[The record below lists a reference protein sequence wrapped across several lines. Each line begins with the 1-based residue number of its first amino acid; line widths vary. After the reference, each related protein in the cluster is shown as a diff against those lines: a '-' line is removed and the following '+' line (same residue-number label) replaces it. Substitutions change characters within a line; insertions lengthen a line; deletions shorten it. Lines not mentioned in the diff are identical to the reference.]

1 MSEFASIT
9 LAIPYF
15 NAAVFIGTALESVD
29 NQTYLP
35 EEIIVV
41 DDGSTDESMD
51 IVKRF
56 PHVRV
61 ISHSRN
67 YGIAAARNTA
77 WENATGD
84 IVAFIDADTIAHP
97 RLLEILAGCYST
109 SDIAGVGGRGIE
121 IMQNNQ
127 YDKWRKDVLFQGW
140 GENYKSNVH
149 FLFGICSSYRKN
161 ILKKLG
167 GFDTFFKVSG
177 EDMDFC
183 FRVNQAGFRL
193 VYHPEAVVYHL
204 RADDRRSI
212 EKMTYRHCYGG
223 FLAQRKNQY
232 FRNKMPL
239 TRSISLFLKQ
249 VFLSGIAKGDIAFT
263 ALTILLHF
271 TIFRAWIDSQ
281 QKYALQRSN
290 SSRQQRRLIWE
301 GHKDASTNY

>member
-1 MSEFASIT
+1 MPEFASFT

-15 NAAVFIGTALESVD
+15 NAAAFIGAALESVD
-29 NQTYLP
+29 NQTYPP

-56 PHVRV
+56 PQVRV

-84 IVAFIDADTIAHP
+84 IVAFIDADTTVHP
-97 RLLEILAGCYST
+97 RLLETLAGCYCA
-109 SDIAGVGGRGIE
+109 SDIAGAGGRAIE
-121 IMQNNQ
+121 MIQNNR
-127 YDKWRKDVLFQGW
+127 YDRWRKEVLFQDW
-140 GENYKSNVH
+140 GENYSLNAH

-161 ILKKLG
+161 ILNKLG

-177 EDMDFC
+177 EDMDFS

-193 VYHPEAVVYHL
+193 VYHPDAIVYHL

-223 FLAQRKNQY
+223 FLAQRKNRY

-239 TRSISLFLKQ
+239 IRSMSLFLKQ
-249 VFLSGIAKGDIAFT
+249 VFLTGIASGDIAF
-263 ALTILLHF
+263 AFLSIALHF
-271 TIFRAWIDSQ
+271 TVFRAWIDSQ
-281 QKYALQRSN
+281 QKYALQRSG
-290 SSRQQRRLIWE
+290 SSRQQRRLLWE
-301 GHKDASTNY
+301 GHKDASND